1 MLKSLRSPDIDQ
13 IPSEMVQAEGKT
25 IRLGIH
31 KIIYS
36 IWNKGELP
44 ED

>member
-1 MLKSLRSPDIDQ
+1 
-13 IPSEMVQAEGKT
+13 MVQAEGKT

-44 ED
+44 EDWKESITVPIYNKGD